1 MNKANGR
8 RLTIARAMN
17 EAIAQEMRRDPSV
30 FLLGE
35 DVRHLGGVWGHT
47 AGLYDEFG
55 AERVLDTP
63 ISETGFIGAASGA
76 AAMGMRPIVELMFV
90 DFLGVCFNAI
100 YNLAAKTCYFSAGGT
115 PIPMVINTAVGGGYS
130 DGGQHSQV
138 LWATFA
144 HMPGLKVVVP
154 SNAYDAKGLMISAIR
169 DNNPVV
175 YMFHKQLQGMG
186 FLGTVEGAV
195 SAVPKESYAV
205 PLGVANVVREGSDL
219 TIVGLGA
226 TVHIATA
233 AAAELHAGAGISA
246 EVIDLRSV
254 VPLDRETILK
264 SVRKT
269 GRLIVVDDDYVN
281 CGLAAEIIATVT
293 ESNVQV
299 FKSSPIRIA
308 YPDVPPPFSRPL
320 EQFCLPSV
328 ARVVDAARRCLGG
341 DTDQ

>member
-1 MNKANGR
+1 
-8 RLTIARAMN
+8 N
-17 EAIAQEMRRDPSV
+17 EGIAQEMRRDSSV

-47 AGLYDEFG
+47 TGLYEEFG

-76 AAMGMRPIVELMFV
+76 AALGMRPIVELMFV

-115 PIPMVINTAVGGGYS
+115 PVPMVINTAVGGGYS

-154 SNAYDAKGLMISAIR
+154 SNSYDAKGLMIAAIR
-169 DNNPVV
+169 DNNPVI

-186 FLGTVEGAV
+186 FLGTVAGAV
-195 SAVPKESYAV
+195 AEVPKEPYVV
-205 PLGVANVVREGSDL
+205 PLGVANVVEEGTDL

-233 AAAELHAGAGISA
+233 AAAELRERAGVSV
-246 EVIDLRSV
+246 EVIDVRSV
-254 VPLDRETILK
+254 VPLDRAAIVR
-264 SVRKT
+264 SVKKT
-269 GRLIVVDDDYVN
+269 GRLIVVDDDYLN
-281 CGLAAEIIATVT
+281 CGLTAEIIASVT
-293 ESNVQV
+293 ESDVRV

-308 YPDVPPPFSRPL
+308 YPDVPPPFSPPL

-328 ARVVDAARRCLGG
+328 ARVVDAAHRCLGESA
-341 DTDQ
+341 DRWPR